1 MISSISDL
9 WKMIMSVRQ
18 AVMAVCLLGLSEIG
32 MAAPE
37 KIPESVEL
45 AKSIP
50 IADVHMHLVNL
61 SVADHQ
67 AQMDRNNVRWGGG
80 VGPAGDKGL
89 GPDEARKLLGNR
101 YFFGLGQ
108 SEFNRVFYSSG
119 PKGLVDP
126 SSVAFVEM
134 FSVADE
140 MLANKKAYGFGE
152 LHIDNS
158 KSFSTYQFAR
168 KVKFDNPVVR
178 KIYEL
183 ANKHHAFVQFH
194 MQGDDE
200 NVQALERYLD
210 EFPNAK
216 TILSHSLPWVSDVT
230 YTGGKTLAH
239 LLSKHPNLYLDM
251 SRKGSVLND
260 KEAAQ
265 AFTRKGGP
273 RGNWVARIEKFSD
286 RFMLGSDTHAPDEHR
301 YDDVMSEFREGL
313 LPYLQP
319 ATVKKVAYE
328 NAVRVFGLKE

>member
-1 MISSISDL
+1 MDKTTGSVAMRGLKQMICVVGILGFS
-9 WKMIMSVRQ
+9 Q
-18 AVMAVCLLGLSEIG
+18 AALS
-32 MAAPE
+32 APE
-37 KIPESVEL
+37 KVAESAEL
-45 AKSIP
+45 AKSVP

-61 SVADHQ
+61 SVVDHQ

-80 VGPAGDKGL
+80 VGPAGNKGPN
-89 GPDEARKLLGNR
+89 PDEARKTLGNR
-101 YFFGLGQ
+101 YFFGMGQ
-108 SEFNRVFYSSG
+108 SEFTRVFYSSG

-134 FSVADE
+134 FAVADE
-140 MLANKKAYGFGE
+140 MLASKKAYGFGE

-216 TILSHSLPWVSDVT
+216 TILSHSLPRVSDIT
-230 YTGGKTLAH
+230 YLGQNMTSK
-239 LLSKHPNLYLDM
+239 LLSKHPNLYLDL
-251 SRKGSVLND
+251 SRKGSILND

-265 AFTRKGGP
+265 MFTKDGGP
-273 RGNWVARIEKFSD
+273 KGKWVTFIEKFSD
-286 RFMLGSDTHAPDEHR
+286 RLMVGSDTHAPDEHR
-301 YDDVMSEFREGL
+301 YDDVMSEFRTGL
-313 LPYLQP
+313 FPYLQP